1 MSEITLQSTTKLWST
16 HYNSH
21 SRVLFCYSMICE
33 ATSER
38 SSTSCKAKVSQAN
51 RPVSKQVS
59 KKIIPAISSR
69 NNFCGCY
76 QDRLNPVLFIIRAG
90 NFYYTDSNT
99 SGSQDKATHSAQLGF
114 PPQTQQHLHL
124 SVPWSMLLPKQVTN
138 GFHNPHFWVCVFSM
152 CSGVIQFTW
161 KLHIVKV

>member
-1 MSEITLQSTTKLWST
+1 MSEIMLQSTTKLLR
-16 HYNSH
+16 SH
-21 SRVLFCYSMICE
+21 SWVLSCYSLVCV

-38 SSTSCKAKVSQAN
+38 SSTSCTAKVSQAN
-51 RPVSKQVS
+51 RPVSQQQS
-59 KKIIPAISSR
+59 RKIIPAFSSR

-76 QDRLNPVLFIIRAG
+76 QVQLNPVLFIIQTG
-90 NFYYTDSNT
+90 NFYYTDSNP

-114 PPQTQQHLHL
+114 PPQTHQQLHL
-124 SVPWSMLLPKQVTN
+124 SVPWSALLLKQVTN
-138 GFHNPHFWVCVFSM
+138 GFRNPQFWLCVLGM